1 MGKQRVHGGHDASR
15 HHRAEQVLNC
25 VAVYLRVGAPQK
37 VYEGIPKKIRADG
50 IYCRS
55 YKAAPESEAC
65 GVPCPVH
72 VFVAQCPGNHAC
84 AAYAEEIGYSGKEH
98 KGGHAYRHGGNHG
111 VAAGEA
117 NEKVSA
123 MLYITSIIWPITA
136 GMARE
141 SMASAIGASSKRC
154 FSLLRPFMLL
164 SFYIREKPSTP
175 NLFLLQV
182 HDRRLM
188 HLLAME

>member
-1 MGKQRVHGGHDASR
+1 MAIAERNIKAGMHTVTAVIMAS
-15 HHRAEQVLNC
+15 L
-25 VAVYLRVGAPQK
+25 
-37 VYEGIPKKIRADG
+37 
-50 IYCRS
+50 
-55 YKAAPESEAC
+55 
-65 GVPCPVH
+65 PVR
-72 VFVAQCPGNHAC
+72 PT
-84 AAYAEEIGYSGKEH
+84 K
-98 KGGHAYRHGGNHG
+98 
-111 VAAGEA
+111 
-117 NEKVSA
+117 KVSA

-164 SFYIREKPSTP
+164 SFYIREKPSKP